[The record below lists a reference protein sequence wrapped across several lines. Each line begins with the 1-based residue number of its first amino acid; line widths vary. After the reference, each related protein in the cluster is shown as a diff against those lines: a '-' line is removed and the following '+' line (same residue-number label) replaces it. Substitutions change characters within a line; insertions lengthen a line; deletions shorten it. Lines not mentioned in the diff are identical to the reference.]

1 MKKPRIND
9 FDPNAAKLA
18 SSLDG
23 MPVILPATKGQ
34 VTGSHEAAPEQSTE
48 QSISQST
55 EQSHRRPTNH
65 ATVQSSTKILEKPRG
80 FYITERLDKRLDEA
94 VRYFKEQ
101 HGIKKVDRS
110 TIVNAVLDNDAL
122 WTEDALD
129 RMVEQVITQLTK
141 RLMG

>member
-1 MKKPRIND
+1 
-9 FDPNAAKLA
+9 
-18 SSLDG
+18 
-23 MPVILPATKGQ
+23 
-34 VTGSHEAAPEQSTE
+34 
-48 QSISQST
+48 
-55 EQSHRRPTNH
+55 
-65 ATVQSSTKILEKPRG
+65 
-80 FYITERLDKRLDEA
+80 

>member
-1 MKKPRIND
+1 MKKPRIDD

-18 SSLDG
+18 SPLDG
-23 MPVILPATKGQ
+23 MPAILPAAKGQ
-34 VTGSHEAAPEQSTE
+34 VSGSHESVLGQSTDQSINQSTE
-48 QSISQST
+48 QSINQLPS
-55 EQSHRRPTNH
+55 H
-65 ATVQSSTKILEKPRG
+65 ATIQSSTKILEKPRG
-80 FYITERLDKRLDEA
+80 FYITDRLDKRLDEA

-101 HGIKKVDRS
+101 HGIKKADRS